1 MQNRRDIA
9 ALTDL
14 VEQMAARLTAAH
26 ERLVQ
31 TVTSLIQE
39 DRARLAVLLE
49 AQQRTD
55 ASIAAL
61 TDGLGELRAQI
72 NSLTEA
78 QQRTD
83 ASIAALAEAQQR
95 TDASVAALTDGLG
108 ELRAQINSL
117 TEAQQRTDASIAA
130 LAEAQQRTDASVA
143 ALTDGLG
150 ELRAQIN
157 SLTEAQQ
164 RTDASIAAL
173 TEAQQRTDASI
184 AALTEAQQRT
194 GASITSLTEAQQ
206 RTDASIAALTEA
218 QQRTNERLVAM
229 DQKIDTGLGRLSGRI
244 SNLAGGRY
252 EKRAVRILR
261 RRARNRFGLVSTSI
275 SHVAWESG
283 GPLSDIA
290 DSDKIT
296 DEEFYDLE
304 RIDMVIT
311 GPDKSGETIHVTGE
325 ISITVELDDVVR
337 AAGRA
342 DVLRRATGQTVHAA
356 AIGESAT
363 ADAMDTAEN
372 LKVAILITP
381 PLADED

>member
-83 ASIAALAEAQQR
+83 AS
-95 TDASVAALTDGLG
+95 VAALTDGLG

-130 LAEAQQRTDASVA
+130 LAEAQQRTDAS
-143 ALTDGLG
+143 
-150 ELRAQIN
+150 
-157 SLTEAQQ
+157 
-164 RTDASIAAL
+164 IAA
-173 TEAQQRTDASI
+173 
-184 AALTEAQQRT
+184 
-194 GASITSLTEAQQ
+194 LTEAQQ

-261 RRARNRFGLVSTSI
+261 RRARNRFGLVSTSV

>member
-72 NSLTEA
+72 TSLT
-78 QQRTD
+78 
-83 ASIAALAEAQQR
+83 
-95 TDASVAALTDGLG
+95 
-108 ELRAQINSL
+108 
-117 TEAQQRTDASIAA
+117 
-130 LAEAQQRTDASVA
+130 EAQQRTDASVA

-184 AALTEAQQRT
+184 AALAEAQQRT
-194 GASITSLTEAQQ
+194 DASIAALTEAQQ

-261 RRARNRFGLVSTSI
+261 RRARNRFGLVSTSV